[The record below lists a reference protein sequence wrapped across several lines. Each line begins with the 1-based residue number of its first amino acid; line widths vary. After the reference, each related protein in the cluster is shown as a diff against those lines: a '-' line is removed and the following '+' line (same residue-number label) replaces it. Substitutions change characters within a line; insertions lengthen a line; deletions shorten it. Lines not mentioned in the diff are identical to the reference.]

1 MREKNANLNGE
12 RNLAKGHSQRTRL
25 ANSAKI
31 AKMHS
36 IQTTALTRRSSRVR
50 RTLHDHTRHRG
61 QSAARWG
68 PTGFAKAIVGSDR
81 FLICETTPAGFKL
94 LSHWVAIV
102 GGGGKSNR

>member
-1 MREKNANLNGE
+1 MRAKNANLNGE
-12 RNLAKGHSQRTRL
+12 RNLAKRHRPSNRL
-25 ANSAKI
+25 VNSGKI
-31 AKMHS
+31 ATMHR
-36 IQTTALTRRSSRVR
+36 IQSRVLTRRSSRVS